1 MFFCFFHLNG
11 TSCRFWPQVAFAWM
25 VAWLAR
31 LKTDG
36 KRPVDELNLKSLA
49 GLGQSSYQLTIR
61 LDSSQAGEE
70 KDSSCHDGPSW
81 QAAGLHWLWV
91 SRPSGSTG
99 NQSCGPPGESGA
111 CPSAHGGPQV
121 GEPLQPLTVCV
132 HLYKDKTGKQY
143 LSDFLYSQF

>member
-1 MFFCFFHLNG
+1 MFLFFFIICRC

-49 GLGQSSYQLTIR
+49 GLRQSSYQLTIR

-70 KDSSCHDGPSW
+70 KDSSCHGSPSW
-81 QAAGLHWLWV
+81 QAGLHWLWV
-91 SRPSGSTG
+91 SRPSLWFHREGTSLALDQVKAVPAQVHTG
-99 NQSCGPPGESGA
+99 A
-111 CPSAHGGPQV
+111 
-121 GEPLQPLTVCV
+121 
-132 HLYKDKTGKQY
+132 TGR
-143 LSDFLYSQF
+143 